1 MSKISVNLNSK
12 QIDSIKIAG
21 TKFDRRCKLSDT
33 DKNKM
38 FRLRKNGKSINYIAN
53 KFGCSTTTV
62 IYHTDAKFKEQAN
75 KNRMKY
81 AFNCKTDYNDRI
93 NYKKEL
99 LEDGSVEFNLKVV

>member
-21 TKFDRRCKLSDT
+21 TKFDRRCKLTESD
-33 DKNKM
+33 KIKM
-38 FRLRKNGKSINYIAN
+38 FNLRKQGKTTLYLAK
-53 KFGCSTTTV
+53 KFGCSVPTV
-62 IYHTDAKFKEQAN
+62 IYHTDARFKEQAN

-81 AFNCKTDYNDRI
+81 AFNSKTDYDDRI

-99 LEDGSVEFNLKVV
+99 LEEGSVEFNLKVV